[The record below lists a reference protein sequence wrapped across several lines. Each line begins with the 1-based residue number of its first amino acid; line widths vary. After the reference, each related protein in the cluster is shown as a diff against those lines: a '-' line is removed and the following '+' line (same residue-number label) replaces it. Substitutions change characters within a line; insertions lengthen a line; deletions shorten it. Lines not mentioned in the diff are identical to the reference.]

1 MEYSGPARCSSGHQ
15 PKEKRMKKTLL
26 VLALG
31 ATLLPSVAGAQALV
45 TERTLSLGAAMEMA
59 TAALERCRTDGY
71 KVTITVLNRHART
84 AVVLSDDGVN
94 PHTVENSMRKA
105 YTAFTTR
112 APSGEMAKR
121 TQPGLAGFMLLER
134 ITTLEGA
141 LPIFA
146 GKELV
151 GSIGISG
158 APGGDKDAA
167 CAQVGIDKI
176 AKGLAG

>member
-1 MEYSGPARCSSGHQ
+1 
-15 PKEKRMKKTLL
+15 MKYRPTIVRHVV
-26 VLALG
+26 VLAL
-31 ATLLPSVAGAQALV
+31 AVAAAGASAQQGLISESSISANSALELAV
-45 TERTLSLGAAMEMA
+45 ASR
-59 TAALERCRTDGY
+59 ERCRADGY

-112 APSGEMAKR
+112 TPTAEMAKR
-121 TQPGLAGFMLLER
+121 AQPGLSGFMLLDK
-134 ITTLEGA
+134 ISPLDGG

-151 GSIGISG
+151 GAIGISG
-158 APGGDKDAA
+158 APGGEKDTA
-167 CAQVGIDKI
+167 CAQAGLAKI
-176 AKGLAG
+176 AAALGN

>member
-1 MEYSGPARCSSGHQ
+1 MHNAVRLTALVITCLISS
-15 PKEKRMKKTLL
+15 
-26 VLALG
+26 
-31 ATLLPSVAGAQALV
+31 SAGAQALV
-45 TERTLSLGAAMEMA
+45 SERSISVDAAIELA
-59 TAALERCRTDGY
+59 TAALGRCRADGY

-84 AVVLSDDGVN
+84 SVVLSDNGVS

-112 APSGEMAKR
+112 KPTAEMATR
-121 TQPGLAGFMLLER
+121 SQPGLAGFMLLDK
-134 ITTLEGA
+134 ISPMEGG

-151 GSIGISG
+151 GAVGISG
-158 APGGDKDAA
+158 APGGEKDSA

-176 AKGLAG
+176 AKGLGN

>member
-1 MEYSGPARCSSGHQ
+1 MHNAFRLTALVAACLASS
-15 PKEKRMKKTLL
+15 
-26 VLALG
+26 VV
-31 ATLLPSVAGAQALV
+31 SAQTLV
-45 TERTLSLGAAMEMA
+45 TERSISVNAALELA
-59 TAALERCRTDGY
+59 SAALERCRADGY

-84 AVVLSDDGVN
+84 SVVISDDGVN

-112 APSGEMAKR
+112 TATLEMAKR
-121 TQPGLAGFMLLER
+121 PQPALSGFMLLDR
-134 ITTLEGA
+134 ITPIEGG

-151 GSIGISG
+151 GAVGISG
-158 APGGDKDAA
+158 APGGEKDSA

-176 AKGLAG
+176 AKGLGN

>member
-1 MEYSGPARCSSGHQ
+1 MRTIF
-15 PKEKRMKKTLL
+15 RLTILL
-26 VLALG
+26 AACLISLG
-31 ATLLPSVAGAQALV
+31 AGAQALV
-45 TERTLSLGAAMEMA
+45 SERSISVNAAIELA
-59 TAALERCRTDGY
+59 TAALDRCRTDGY

-84 AVVLSDDGVN
+84 SVVMSDDGVS

-112 APSGEMAKR
+112 KPTAEMANR
-121 TQPGLAGFMLLER
+121 SQPGLAGFMLLDN
-134 ITTLEGA
+134 ISPMEGG

-151 GSIGISG
+151 GAVGISG
-158 APGGDKDAA
+158 APGGEKDSA

-176 AKGLAG
+176 AKGLGN